1 MKRYKLFNVKT
12 FFFITI
18 CFGVII
24 IAYNYWDNNRVIVKN
39 EKIVIQNLPE
49 EFEGFTFL
57 QISDLHGKKFGSNQ
71 DKLLRL
77 INSLNYDCVLFTGDM
92 NKYEI
97 SDATSSEAVLDI
109 IKGINNNT
117 LMYWVDGN
125 TGPFACE
132 TIDGSYT
139 GELTEIGNK
148 LESMGVNVLL
158 LPEKIEKNGE
168 YIWLVPELCRTELE
182 MQYFSI
188 DEMNE
193 QYKKIS
199 MFGKNLEKWYEQLN
213 GNKKIKIRVNHF
225 PLQANLSNGERKDLG
240 YLDYD
245 LSISGHYHGGQIRI
259 PFYGALYIP
268 SPTSGMNGY
277 FPRQEEVEGLNNMD
291 GLQQYVSAGLGASA
305 SISFLNFRLFN
316 SPEIN
321 LITLSGNK

>member
-1 MKRYKLFNVKT
+1 
-12 FFFITI
+12 
-18 CFGVII
+18 
-24 IAYNYWDNNRVIVKN
+24 
-39 EKIVIQNLPE
+39 
-49 EFEGFTFL
+49 
-57 QISDLHGKKFGSNQ
+57 
-71 DKLLRL
+71 
-77 INSLNYDCVLFTGDM
+77 
-92 NKYEI
+92 
-97 SDATSSEAVLDI
+97 
-109 IKGINNNT
+109 
-117 LMYWVDGN
+117 
-125 TGPFACE
+125 
-132 TIDGSYT
+132 
-139 GELTEIGNK
+139 
-148 LESMGVNVLL
+148 MGVNVLL

-225 PLQANLSNGERKDLG
+225 PLQANLSNEERKDLG